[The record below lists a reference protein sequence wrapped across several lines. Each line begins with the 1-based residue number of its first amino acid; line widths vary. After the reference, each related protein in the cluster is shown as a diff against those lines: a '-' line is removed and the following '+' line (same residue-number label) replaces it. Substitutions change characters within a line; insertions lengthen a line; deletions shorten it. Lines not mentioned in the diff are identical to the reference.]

1 VAEAARRQEIHI
13 GPQPGPQTD
22 FLASRADIVVYGGAA
37 GGGKSFGLLLEPI
50 RHYNNPRFGA
60 VIFRRNSVQV
70 RNEGGLWDESMG
82 LYTNLGGHPR
92 EAFLEWQ
99 FPSGSRVKFAHLE
112 LDRSVYD
119 WQGAQIALIGWDE
132 LTTFTEKQFIFM
144 LSRNRS
150 SSGVPGYMRA
160 TCNPDADSW
169 VRRWVDWWI
178 DAEGYPIAERSG
190 VIRYFIRRDD
200 AICWGDSPE
209 ELMQRFGVEKW
220 EIKSFTFIPA
230 RLQDN
235 PILMQKDPAY
245 HANLRALSRV
255 DRLRLEGG
263 NWNIRATA
271 GNIFR
276 AEWFPV
282 INAVPAGWIAALRFW
297 DRAATKPS
305 ASNPDPDWTRGLK
318 LLKYPDGSYL
328 VADLKSLR
336 DTPGQVEN
344 LIKNVA
350 GHDSNKVRIM
360 SQCDPGSAGKSE
372 AEHFVKML
380 AGYAARTEVMSQN
393 KVTRAKPVSAQCEV
407 GNIRVLRAPWNE
419 EFFRE
424 LENFGDDYTGHD
436 DIVDCL
442 SGAFNNLC
450 SGSSILNAL

>member
-1 VAEAARRQEIHI
+1 MSAAVKYQETNV
-13 GPQPGPQTD
+13 GPQEGPQTA
-22 FLASRADIVVYGGAA
+22 FLSTRANIALFGGAA
-37 GGGKSFGLLLEPI
+37 GGGKSYALLLEPL
-50 RHYNNPRFGA
+50 RHYYNPRFGA

-70 RNEGGLWDESMG
+70 RNEGGLWHESTG
-82 LYTNLGGHPR
+82 LYTQLRGHPR
-92 EAFLEWQ
+92 EAFLEWT
-99 FPSGSRVKFAHLE
+99 FPPGSRVKFAHLE

-119 WQGAQIALIGWDE
+119 WQGAQIPMIGWDE
-132 LTTFTEKQFIFM
+132 LTTFTEKQFVFM

-150 SSGVPGYMRA
+150 TSGVPGYMRA

-178 DAEGYPIAERSG
+178 GDDGYPIAERSG
-190 VIRYFIRRDD
+190 ILRFFIRQDD
-200 AICWGDSPE
+200 TLCWGSSPE
-209 ELMQRFGVEKW
+209 ELIERYGVQA
-220 EIKSFTFIPA
+220 IDVKSFTFIPA

-235 PILMQKDPAY
+235 PILMQKDPSY

-263 NWNIRATA
+263 NWNVRATA
-271 GNIFR
+271 GNLFR

-282 INAVPAGWIAALRFW
+282 LDAVPAGWVKAIRFW

-318 LLKYPDGSYL
+318 LLQYPDGSYV
-328 VADLKSLR
+328 VADLKSTR
-336 DTPGQVEN
+336 DTPYQVEN
-344 LIKNVA
+344 LIRNVA
-350 GHDSNKVRIM
+350 GHDGVKCRVM

-372 AEHFVKML
+372 AEHFVRML
-380 AGYAARTEVMSQN
+380 AGYAARTEIMSQN

-407 GNIRVLRAPWNE
+407 GNIRVVRAPWNE

-424 LENFGDDYTGHD
+424 LENFGDDSTGHD

-450 SGSSILNAL
+450 AATSIFQAL